1 MADQTA
7 VFLVL
12 CGPDGCAALDGSHHP
27 SDTVINRIVCDVD
40 HDGNPEFQFLDVI
53 LNENGEPER
62 DENGHVKT
70 KPSTQYI
77 LVPDDGR
84 PLYSEAHE

>member
-1 MADQTA
+1 M
-7 VFLVL
+7 
-12 CGPDGCAALDGSHHP
+12 
-27 SDTVINRIVCDVD
+27 
-40 HDGNPEFQFLDVI
+40 I